1 MFDELRVGGLTPL
14 TTIDYPEHLSC
25 VIYCQGCAWQCRY
38 CHNPELIPV
47 KAEQGINNSKLQQFL
62 LKRQGLLDAVVFSGG
77 EPLLQNGLITAMQ
90 SVKSMGFKVGLHTGG
105 SSLPRFKQALEFA
118 DWVGFDVKD
127 LPQYADEL
135 IQVKGAGN
143 ANWSSLKAL
152 LASGVTYQCR
162 TTVHW
167 DLISPERVLQLANRL
182 SQTGVTNYNLQIART
197 RNTLDPS
204 LIDKSCTY
212 SMVSK
217 EIRLDLTAKLAS
229 MFERFEWVE

>member
-1 MFDELRVGGLTPL
+1 MLDELRVGGLTPL

-47 KAEQGINNSKLQQFL
+47 QAEQGIDSTKLKKFL

-77 EPLLQNGLITAMQ
+77 EPLLQNGLLSAMQ

-105 SSLPRFKQALEFA
+105 SSLPRFKQALEFT

-127 LPQYADEL
+127 LPQYADAL

-152 LASGVTYQCR
+152 LASGVAYQCR

-167 DLISPERVLQLANRL
+167 DLISPERVLQLAQRL

-217 EIRLDLTAKLAS
+217 EIRLDLSTKLAS
-229 MFERFEWVE
+229 MFERFQWVE